1 MSGALELAGLGDLLA
16 ALPQGLA
23 TPLGAGGHPLSAGE
37 RRRLGLARAFFQ
49 ARPLV
54 ILDEITA
61 GLDEETEK
69 AVLAA
74 LDDFSRR
81 RTLILAS
88 HRPALI
94 AWADHIID
102 IGGDAE

>member
-1 MSGALELAGLGDLLA
+1 MSKRRSAASWQRFPTGL
-16 ALPQGLA
+16 P
-23 TPLGAGGHPLSAGE
+23 
-37 RRRLGLARAFFQ
+37 
-49 ARPLV
+49 RPLV